1 MTREEFDRQ
10 RSIAAGVE
18 KWQSR
23 MLAAV
28 VVPLGFAQ
36 LFFIKWLDTHAA
48 STKRLRIEGSLFLA
62 YMALVLYLI
71 WRMVSVVRKARP
83 KCPKCKAAL
92 SGMSERMAVT
102 TGKCD
107 RCGAELFSL
116 SEARSAL

>member
-1 MTREEFDRQ
+1 MTRAEFDRQ
-10 RSIAAGVE
+10 RAEAAGAE

-23 MLAAV
+23 VLAAI

-48 STKRLRIEGSLFLA
+48 TTKRLKIEGSLFLA
-62 YMALVLYLI
+62 YMALVIFLI
-71 WRMVSVVRKARP
+71 WRMTSAVKAARP

-92 SGMSERMAVT
+92 RGMSERMAVT

-107 RCGAELFSL
+107 RCGAELFT
-116 SEARSAL
+116 

>member
-10 RSIAAGVE
+10 RATAAGVE

-23 MLAAV
+23 ILAAV

-36 LFFIKWLDTHAA
+36 LFFIRWLDRHVADP
-48 STKRLRIEGSLFLA
+48 KRLRVEGGLFLA

-71 WRMVSVVRKARP
+71 WRLVSVVRNARP
-83 KCPKCKAAL
+83 KCPKCKATL

-107 RCGAELFSL
+107 QCGFELFSG
-116 SEARSAL
+116 APVT